1 MTRDTGLT
9 RRADEIRGGER
20 AIARPPLP
28 KTTPLS
34 PANVRKVDLEEKMEP
49 LAVAESIADRDR
61 SPLAALIRVSLVAA
75 TAAAVWLLLPA
86 GRAARPPIE
95 LPAPLQEEVRPAKD
109 RRRGEEAAIGVLEQ
123 VGPQDAID
131 DLRAS
136 ANDAGASHEIR
147 RFYLGTLVQLG
158 EWRELVKAAADYA
171 AAHPDRLEAAH
182 FVAEAIRLTPP
193 EERRDAKSWFGGAW
207 FGDRASPAFIAGVEQ
222 ALRRIDA
229 AVSLLQQRD
238 DDWPA
243 GERRK
248 WADVLHLDR
257 AHLHRVLWSCRG
269 DDFEDPDR
277 DRALAAL
284 DDVSHADAENVLSLK
299 AEIYATLVAKWPRF
313 GWERRNVEIDGKTY
327 DRGTLRR
334 ELEACREGLRK
345 LPPKGTR

>member
-9 RRADEIRGGER
+9 RRPDEIRVGER

-28 KTTPLS
+28 KTTALS
-34 PANVRKVDLEEKMEP
+34 PAKVRQVDLEEQMEP

-61 SPLAALIRVSLVAA
+61 SFLSVMIRVGLVAA
-75 TAAAVWLLLPA
+75 TAAAVWMLLPA

-95 LPAPLQEEVRPAKD
+95 LPSPLQEDVEPSKD
-109 RRRGEEAAIGVLEQ
+109 RRRAEEAAIAVLER

-136 ANDAGASHEIR
+136 ANEAGASHEIR
-147 RFYLGTLVQLG
+147 RFYLGTLAQLG
-158 EWRELVKAAADYA
+158 EWGELSKAAADYA

-182 FVAEAIRLTPP
+182 FAAEAIRLTPP
-193 EERRDAKSWFGGAW
+193 DARRDPKAWFRAAW
-207 FGDRASPAFIAGVEQ
+207 FGDGASPAFIAGVEQ
-222 ALRRIDA
+222 GLRRLDSA
-229 AVSLLQQRD
+229 LSLLQQRD
-238 DDWPA
+238 GDWPA

-257 AHLHRVLWSCRG
+257 AHLHRVLWNCRG
-269 DDFEDPDR
+269 DDFEDPER

-284 DDVSHADAENVLSLK
+284 DDVSNGDAENVLSLK
-299 AEIYATLVAKWPRF
+299 AEIYAALVAKWPRF
-313 GWERRNVEIDGKTY
+313 GWERRNVEIDGRTY

-334 ELEACREGLRK
+334 DLDACREGLRK